1 MAAVCLGQGHNL
13 WSMGQ
18 TSPTICICKACE
30 LKLFHRCSF
39 AVNLMI
45 RNANFEPTKQN
56 IIAPKIIPFVSL
68 RACVLSRFS
77 HVPLRPYGLQF
88 ARLLGPWDS
97 PGKNSGVGCYAL
109 LQVIFL
115 TQGSNLRLFKS
126 PALAGGCFTISTT
139 WEAPLSPQ

>member
-68 RACVLSRFS
+68 RACVLSHFS
-77 HVPLRPYGLQF
+77 HVPLRPYGL
-88 ARLLGPWDS
+88 
-97 PGKNSGVGCYAL
+97 
-109 LQVIFL
+109 
-115 TQGSNLRLFKS
+115 
-126 PALAGGCFTISTT
+126 
-139 WEAPLSPQ
+139 